1 MNSNRTLPLVMG
13 ILNVTPDS
21 FYAGSRSNSEKDI
34 LVRVEK
40 MISEGM
46 DILDLGGQSTRP
58 GAVYISAEEELHR
71 VLPRLIPIRNEFPS
85 LTISI
90 DTFYSEVASSC
101 LKEGAQWINDVS
113 GGRMDSKL
121 WNVAADE
128 QCTYVLMHSRGD
140 SSNMKELANYENVVE
155 EVYDYF
161 QMEIEK
167 LNQHGVSK
175 IVLDLGFG
183 FAKNKENNF
192 DLLQNLE
199 RFKSFGLPILVG
211 VSRKKMIQ
219 QTLGTTAEESLNGTT
234 ALNALALD
242 RGADILRVHDVLEA
256 KQAVELYSAL
266 TFRGQ

>member
-1 MNSNRTLPLVMG
+1 MNSSASLPLVMG

-40 MISEGM
+40 MISDGM

-58 GAVYISAEEELHR
+58 GAIYISAEEELNR
-71 VLPRLIPIRNEFPS
+71 VLPILISIRKAFPS
-85 LTISI
+85 LIISI
-90 DTFYSEVASSC
+90 DTFYSEVASAC
-101 LKEGAQWINDVS
+101 LREGAHWINDVS
-113 GGRMDSKL
+113 GGRMDSNL
-121 WNVAADE
+121 WKVAAE
-128 QCTYVLMHSRGD
+128 GQCTYVLMHSRGN

-155 EVYDYF
+155 EVYAYF
-161 QMEIEK
+161 QLEIEK
-167 LNQHGVSK
+167 LNQLGVSK

-183 FAKNKENNF
+183 FAKNKEHNL

-199 RFKSFGLPILVG
+199 RFKSFRLPILVG

-219 QTLGTTAEESLNGTT
+219 QTLGTTAEGSLNGTT
-234 ALNALALD
+234 ALNAFALD

-256 KQAVELYSAL
+256 KQTVKLFSTLAL
-266 TFRGQ
+266 SGK

>member
-1 MNSNRTLPLVMG
+1 MNSSASLPLVMG

-21 FYAGSRSNSEKDI
+21 FYAGSRSNSEKYI
-34 LVRVEK
+34 LFRVEK
-40 MISEGM
+40 MISDGM

-58 GAVYISAEEELHR
+58 GAVYISSEEELNR
-71 VLPRLIPIRNEFPS
+71 VLPLVRSIRKEFPA
-85 LTISI
+85 LTLSI
-90 DTFYSEVASSC
+90 DTFYSDVALPC
-101 LKEGAQWINDVS
+101 IHEGAQWINDVS

-121 WNVAADE
+121 WTVAGE
-128 QCTYVLMHSRGD
+128 TQCTYVLMHSRGD
-140 SSNMKELANYENVVE
+140 SSNMKDLAHYENVVE
-155 EVYDYF
+155 EVYAYF
-161 QMEIEK
+161 QMEIGK
-167 LNQHGVSK
+167 LNQLGVSK

-183 FAKNKENNF
+183 FAKNKEHNF

-234 ALNALALD
+234 ALNAFALD

>member
-1 MNSNRTLPLVMG
+1 MNSTRTLPLVMG

-34 LVRVEK
+34 LIRVEK
-40 MISEGM
+40 MISEGI

-58 GAVYISAEEELHR
+58 GAIYISAEEELNR
-71 VLPRLIPIRNEFPS
+71 VLPALISIRNEFPS

-101 LKEGAQWINDVS
+101 LREGAQWINDVS

-121 WNVAADE
+121 WNVAAE
-128 QCTYVLMHSRGD
+128 KQCTYVLMHSRGD
-140 SSNMKELANYENVVE
+140 SSNMKSLAQYENVVE
-155 EVYDYF
+155 EVYAYF

-167 LNQHGVSK
+167 LKSLGISK

-183 FAKNKENNF
+183 FAKNKEHNF
-192 DLLQNLE
+192 DLLQHLE
-199 RFKSFGLPILVG
+199 KFNQFELPVLVG

-219 QTLGTTAEESLNGTT
+219 QTLDTSAEESLNGTT
-234 ALNALALD
+234 VLHAFALD
-242 RGADILRVHDVLEA
+242 RGASILRVHDVLEA
-256 KQAVELYSAL
+256 EQAIELYSAL
-266 TFRGQ
+266 TFRG

>member
-1 MNSNRTLPLVMG
+1 MG

-34 LVRVEK
+34 LFRVEK
-40 MISEGM
+40 MISDGM

-58 GAVYISAEEELHR
+58 GAVYITSEEELNR
-71 VLPRLIPIRNEFPS
+71 VLPVVRSIRKEFPS
-85 LTISI
+85 LKISI
-90 DTFYSEVASSC
+90 DTFYSEVALPC
-101 LKEGAQWINDVS
+101 IQEGAQWINDVS

-121 WNVAADE
+121 WTVAAE
-128 QCTYVLMHSRGD
+128 TQCTYVLMHSRGD
-140 SSNMKELANYENVVE
+140 SSNMKELANYENVVD
-155 EVYDYF
+155 EVYAYF

-167 LNQHGVSK
+167 LNQLGVSK

-183 FAKNKENNF
+183 FAKNKEHNF

-199 RFKSFGLPILVG
+199 RFKLFGLHILVG

-219 QTLGTTAEESLNGTT
+219 QILGTTAEESLNGTT
-234 ALNALALD
+234 ALNAFALD

-256 KQAVELYSAL
+256 KQAVELYRKLAL
-266 TFRGQ
+266 GGK

>member
-1 MNSNRTLPLVMG
+1 MG

-34 LVRVEK
+34 LVRVDK
-40 MISEGM
+40 MISNGM
-46 DILDLGGQSTRP
+46 GILDLGGQSTRP
-58 GAVYISAEEELHR
+58 GAVYISAGEELNR
-71 VLPRLIPIRNEFPS
+71 VLPVLISIRNEFPS

-101 LKEGAQWINDVS
+101 LREGAHWINDVS
-113 GGRMDSKL
+113 GGRMDTNL
-121 WNVAADE
+121 WKIAAE
-128 QCTYVLMHSRGD
+128 AQCTYVLMHSRGD

-167 LNQHGVSK
+167 LNQLGVSK

-183 FAKNKENNF
+183 FAKNKEHNF

-219 QTLGTTAEESLNGTT
+219 QTLNTSAEESLNGTT
-234 ALNALALD
+234 ALNAFAVD

-256 KQAVELYSAL
+256 KQTVELYSAL
-266 TFRGQ
+266 TFSGK

>member
-40 MISEGM
+40 MISDGM

-58 GAVYISAEEELHR
+58 GAVYISAEDELNR
-71 VLPRLIPIRNEFPS
+71 VFPILRAVRNEFPS

-90 DTFYSEVASSC
+90 DTFYSEVATSC
-101 LKEGAQWINDVS
+101 LREGAHWINDVS
-113 GGRMDSKL
+113 GGRMDSNL
-121 WNVAADE
+121 WNIAAE
-128 QCTYVLMHSRGD
+128 AQCTYVLMHSRGD

-155 EVYDYF
+155 DVYTYF
-161 QMEIEK
+161 KIEIEK
-167 LNQHGVSK
+167 LNQLGISK

-183 FAKNKENNF
+183 FAKNKEHNF
-192 DLLQNLE
+192 DLLRNLE

-234 ALNALALD
+234 ALNAFALD

>member
-1 MNSNRTLPLVMG
+1 MNSSASLPLVMG

-21 FYAGSRSNSEKDI
+21 FYAESRTNSEKDI
-34 LVRVEK
+34 LFRVEK
-40 MISEGM
+40 MISDGM

-58 GAVYISAEEELHR
+58 GAVYISSEEELNR
-71 VLPRLIPIRNEFPS
+71 VLPVVRSIRNEFPS

-90 DTFYSEVASSC
+90 DTFYSEVALPC
-101 LKEGAQWINDVS
+101 IQEGAQWINDVS

-121 WNVAADE
+121 WTVVAE
-128 QCTYVLMHSRGD
+128 TQCTYVLMHSRGD

-155 EVYDYF
+155 EVHNYF
-161 QMEIEK
+161 QTEIEK
-167 LNQHGVSK
+167 LNQLGVSK
-175 IVLDLGFG
+175 IILDLGFG
-183 FAKNKENNF
+183 FAKNKDHNF
-192 DLLQNLE
+192 ELLQNME

-234 ALNALALD
+234 VLNAFALD

-256 KQAVELYSAL
+256 KQTVELYRAL
-266 TFRGQ
+266 SFRS

>member
-1 MNSNRTLPLVMG
+1 MNSTRTLPLVMG

-58 GAVYISAEEELHR
+58 GAVYISAEEELNR
-71 VLPRLIPIRNEFPS
+71 VLPALISIRNEFPS

-101 LKEGAQWINDVS
+101 LREGAQWINDVS

-121 WNVAADE
+121 WNVAAE
-128 QCTYVLMHSRGD
+128 KQCTYVLMHSRGD
-140 SSNMKELANYENVVE
+140 SSNMKSLAQYENVVE
-155 EVYDYF
+155 EVYAYF

-167 LNQHGVSK
+167 LKSLGISK

-183 FAKNKENNF
+183 FAKNKEHNF
-192 DLLQNLE
+192 DLLQHLE
-199 RFKSFGLPILVG
+199 KFNQFELPVLVG

-219 QTLGTTAEESLNGTT
+219 QTLDTSAEESLNGTT
-234 ALNALALD
+234 VLHAFALD
-242 RGADILRVHDVLEA
+242 RGASILRVHDVLEA
-256 KQAVELYSAL
+256 KQAIELYSAL
-266 TFRGQ
+266 TFRG